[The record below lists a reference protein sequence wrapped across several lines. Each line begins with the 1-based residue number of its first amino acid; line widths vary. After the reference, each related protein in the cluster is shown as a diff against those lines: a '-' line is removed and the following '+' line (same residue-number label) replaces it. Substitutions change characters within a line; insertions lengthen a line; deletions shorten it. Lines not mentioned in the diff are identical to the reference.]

1 MDAEAALEKDLKE
14 FRNAVGKLGNAV
26 NKSGLEWKD
35 DQFKSLSAN
44 VGKIARMSKQVLV
57 SGKEYE
63 DALRR
68 LRRIES
74 EK

>member
-14 FRNAVGKLGNAV
+14 FRDAVRKLGNVV

-68 LRRIES
+68 FRRIES